1 MSYFTRAQEPVSRRG
16 IRYSVRRTS
25 GGIHLSR
32 IVCKFGGTSLA
43 DAARIRQVA
52 KIVRSDPS
60 RRFVVLSAPGKRD
73 ADDVK
78 VTDLLYRMIEHGEV
92 DRSIFSRI
100 FQRYAV
106 IRDTIAPDFD
116 LEAEF
121 AQFWRHDPQDTDYF
135 ASRGEAIL
143 AKLFAAYTGWS
154 FVDAAELLLFD
165 ESGRIDREASA
176 RACVEN
182 LLPLDHA
189 VIPGFYGQ
197 DAGGRIRVFPR
208 GGSDVSGAWITAFLR
223 ADLYENWTD
232 VNGLYSADPTL
243 VDSAVHI
250 PCVDYSRAEAVLR
263 AGAAVLDPD
272 AIAPLHEAGIE
283 CRIRNTFAPEAAS
296 TRICACGDR
305 AFPCVTG
312 QENLYMIPVPS
323 VDGSDV
329 MLYRRPV
336 DGSIPVA
343 AVCAFGLT
351 AEQLARIRSEI
362 QPVHIIHMQEQVKI
376 IVGRGKYVET
386 LRFVHETL
394 TGKR

>member
-1 MSYFTRAQEPVSRRG
+1 M
-16 IRYSVRRTS
+16 
-25 GGIHLSR
+25 SR

-43 DAARIRQVA
+43 DAARIQRA
-52 KIVRSDPS
+52 AEIVRSDPS
-60 RRFVVLSAPGKRD
+60 RRFVVLSAPGKRGD
-73 ADDVK
+73 GDVK
-78 VTDLLYRMIEHGEV
+78 VTDLLYRMTERGEI

-100 FQRYAV
+100 FQRYAE
-106 IRDTIAPDFD
+106 IRDAIAPDFD

-121 AQFWRHDPQDTDYF
+121 AQFFRHDPKDVDYF

-154 FVDAAELLLFD
+154 FVDAAELLLFN
-165 ESGRIDREASA
+165 EAGRIDREASA

-182 LLPLDHA
+182 LLRLDHA

-197 DAGGRIRVFPR
+197 DADGRIRVFPR
-208 GGSDVSGAWITAFLR
+208 GGSDVSAAWIAAFLQ

-232 VNGLYSADPTL
+232 VNGLYSADPAL

-250 PCVDYSRAEAVLR
+250 PCIPYSRAEAVLR
-263 AGAAVLDPD
+263 AGAAVLDAD
-272 AIAPLHEAGIE
+272 AIAPLRDAGIE

-296 TRICACGDR
+296 TRICACADC

-312 QENLYMIPVPS
+312 QENLYMIPAPS
-323 VDGSDV
+323 IDGSDV
-329 MLYRRPV
+329 MLYRRPI

-343 AVCAFGLT
+343 AVCAFGLS
-351 AEQLARIRSEI
+351 AEQLARVRSEI
-362 QPVHIIHMQEQVKI
+362 QPIHIIHMQEHVKI

-386 LRFVHETL
+386 LRFVHEIL
-394 TGKR
+394 TGTR